1 MRELSLD
8 LINTP
13 TVSFKGISLADIP
26 EEKIE
31 EVPALEEDI
40 IYSLLLEQNPLI
52 EKLVNKLGLVSDST
66 DRELKP
72 VEVPKAWIEKNTKTL
87 ETLITLANKIIP
99 VNTNLDKE
107 EIVARLMETENISK
121 ARAIKGIDLMIQKQI
136 ITQTPKGRFYL
147 SDSSPF

>member
-8 LINTP
+8 LINKP
-13 TVSFKGISLADIP
+13 TVSFLGVSLPDIP
-26 EEKIE
+26 EEKIQ

-40 IYSLLLEQNPLI
+40 VYSLLLEQNPLI

-66 DRELKP
+66 DRELKKI
-72 VEVPKAWIEKNTKTL
+72 EVPKAWIEKNTKTL

-107 EIVARLMETENISK
+107 EIVARLMETQNISK
-121 ARAIKGIDLMIQKQI
+121 ERSIKGIDLMIQKQI

-147 SDSSPF
+147 SDSTPF

>member
-8 LINTP
+8 LINKP
-13 TVSFKGISLADIP
+13 TVSFLGVSLPNIP
-26 EEKIE
+26 EEKIQ

-40 IYSLLLEQNPLI
+40 VYSLLLEQNPLI

-66 DRELKP
+66 DRELKK
-72 VEVPKAWIEKNTKTL
+72 VEVPKTWIEKNTKTL

-107 EIVARLMETENISK
+107 EIVARLMETQNISK
-121 ARAIKGIDLMIQKQI
+121 ERAIKGIDLMIQKQI

-147 SDSSPF
+147 SDSTPF

>member
-66 DRELKP
+66 DRELKK

-121 ARAIKGIDLMIQKQI
+121 DRAIKGIDLMIQKQI

>member
-66 DRELKP
+66 DRELKK

>member
-1 MRELSLD
+1 MRELNLD

-13 TVSFKGISLADIP
+13 TVSFKGIFLADIP

-121 ARAIKGIDLMIQKQI
+121 DRAIKGTDLMIQKQI